1 MNFPICSGLVVVDTF
16 YTKVTGLRQFG
27 TVNSTERPPQAKI
40 FRNYNVF
47 GKKGP
52 SYKQLHSQWQCN
64 CNAFTRIWN
73 KHATRQPQLTNNK
86 WCMWLSS
93 LSPPSLSLSRPPA
106 WRPVNSLRAQIL
118 TNQCAVF
125 LSRDTACPISS
136 QHVLAPPV
144 CLSYTIYGVLYHSNC
159 KQCLWKPVK
168 VHWLLAFWSAR
179 GWSNRSSAAS

>member
-93 LSPPSLSLSRPPA
+93 LSPPSLSLSPA
-106 WRPVNSLRAQIL
+106 GLAACKFIARANFNQSVRSIL
-118 TNQCAVF
+118 VAWHGVSNQQPTRFGATN
-125 LSRDTACPISS
+125 LPK
-136 QHVLAPPV
+136 
-144 CLSYTIYGVLYHSNC
+144 LYHIW
-159 KQCLWKPVK
+159 CLVP
-168 VHWLLAFWSAR
+168 
-179 GWSNRSSAAS
+179 